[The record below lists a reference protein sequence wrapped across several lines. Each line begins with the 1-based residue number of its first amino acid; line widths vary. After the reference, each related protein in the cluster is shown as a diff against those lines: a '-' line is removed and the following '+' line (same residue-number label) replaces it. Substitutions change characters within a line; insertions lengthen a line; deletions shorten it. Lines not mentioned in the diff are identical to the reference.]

1 MQNTLPKVH
10 PPALKTKV
18 AIDAIKETK
27 TMAELASDYDVH
39 PSRIKSWKQ
48 KALAALNNCFS
59 DLPLVKQKNQEE
71 LILTLY
77 QEIGRLKIE
86 LDWLKKKMGIIET
99 R

>member
-1 MQNTLPKVH
+1 MPNTIPKVH

-18 AIDAIKETK
+18 AIEAIKETK
-27 TMAELASDYDVH
+27 TTAELASNYDVH
-39 PSRIKSWKQ
+39 PSRIKSWKH
-48 KALAALNNCFS
+48 KALTALNTCFS
-59 DLPLVKQKNQEE
+59 ELPVAKEKKQEE

-86 LDWLKKKMGIIET
+86 LDWLKKKMGIIES